1 MHCHNLD
8 ENGIKRVCLSHT
20 LHMENQENEKQDFT
34 KANEDFLTEKRVS
47 LSAQE
52 ALEYRDYKRQRKRVE
67 IINALAK
74 SEGVLAKNEDAGR
87 ISERAVKLRQAAVR
101 LTPTRLENA
110 GEFFLRR
117 AVAID
122 CVVGGTGETLTK
134 VKIYETKLALKLR
147 AQEISLV
154 LSPYKME
161 HCRYAEIKQEIKKVL
176 RVAKKAKVKVLLD
189 RQYPRANL
197 SRLARLCGEL
207 GVAYFCVP
215 YFDGC
220 ELLRM
225 DMSGGC
231 KLQVSGVDNL
241 EQYRRLIGAGVGR
254 IVTTRAWEIY
264 NEWMLE
270 VEKIDF
276 PALGNIVESPLPQ
289 GEKQEETLVLP
300 PLFMGKEPLLPLSV
314 RKKEEGLECAC
325 RAEGAELKFL

>member
-1 MHCHNLD
+1 M
-8 ENGIKRVCLSHT
+8 SHT
-20 LHMENQENEKQDFT
+20 LHMEKQETEKQDFT
-34 KANEDFLTEKRVS
+34 KANEDFLIEKRVS

-67 IINALAK
+67 IINALAR
-74 SEGVLAKNEDAGR
+74 SEGVLQGNEDAGR
-87 ISERAVKLRQAAVR
+87 ISDRAAKLGQAAVR

-117 AVAID
+117 GVAVD
-122 CVVGGTGETLTK
+122 CVVGGTGETLAN
-134 VKIYETKLALKLR
+134 VKAYETKTALKMR
-147 AQEISLV
+147 AKEISLV
-154 LSPYKME
+154 LSSYQIE
-161 HCRYAEIKQEIKKVL
+161 HCRYAEIKREIKKVL
-176 RVAKKAKVKVLLD
+176 RAAKRARVKVLVD
-189 RQYPRANL
+189 RQYPRANI

-231 KLQVSGVDNL
+231 KLQVSGVEKL
-241 EQYRRLIGAGVGR
+241 EEYRRLIGAGVGR
-254 IVTTRAWEIY
+254 IVTTKAWEIY

-276 PALGNIVESPLPQ
+276 PELDNTAETPVQKVEENKELP
-289 GEKQEETLVLP
+289 VMP
-300 PLFMGKEPLLPLSV
+300 PILMGREPLLPV
-314 RKKEEGLECAC
+314 IEREEEQTAC
-325 RAEGAELKFL
+325 RCRADNAELKFL

>member
-1 MHCHNLD
+1 M
-8 ENGIKRVCLSHT
+8 SHT

-34 KANEDFLTEKRVS
+34 KANEDVLTEKRVS
-47 LSAQE
+47 LSSQE

-67 IINALAK
+67 IIGALAK
-74 SEGVLAKNEDAGR
+74 SEGALTGNEDAGR
-87 ISERAVKLRQAAVR
+87 ISDRAVRLRQAAVR
-101 LTPTRLENA
+101 LTPARLENA

-134 VKIYETKLALKLR
+134 VKTYETKAALKLH
-147 AQEISLV
+147 AQEISLM
-154 LSPYKME
+154 LSPYQIE
-161 HCRYAEIKQEIKKVL
+161 HCRYAEIKREIKKVL
-176 RVAKKAKVKVLLD
+176 RAAKKAKVKVLVD

-197 SRLARLCGEL
+197 SRLARVCAEL

-225 DMSGGC
+225 DMAGGC
-231 KLQVSGVDNL
+231 KLQVSNVDTL

-264 NEWMLE
+264 NEWMLD

-276 PALGNIVESPLPQ
+276 PELENAAETKLPQ
-289 GEKQEETLVLP
+289 MEKQEETPALP
-300 PLFMGKEPLLPLSV
+300 PFLIGREPLLPLSAH
-314 RKKEEGLECAC
+314 KKEEVEERSC
-325 RAEGAELKFL
+325 RVEGTELKFL